1 MEKAGGLRRNTELFL
16 LFVGAIPVFLLYAMY
31 MITARSTLSL
41 ETMAVPIGLFA
52 AFTVAHIAIRFL
64 APAADPAILPIV
76 FVLSG
81 IGITMVTRL
90 APNLAVNQT
99 IWLFIS
105 VVVMIVVLAVIRNL
119 DALARYKY
127 SIGILGVIL
136 LLLPIVIGQD
146 RYGAK
151 LWISFGA
158 FTFQPGELA
167 KIAITLFLAFYLALN
182 REALSVSMRSFG
194 PFRIPRF
201 KMLLPLF
208 VMWGISLIVVIFERD
223 LGSALLFF
231 VFFVIMLYVATG
243 RASYVFVSIALL
255 AIGGV
260 VLYHFFGHVQTRVNI
275 WLDPFKDPAGDG
287 YQIVQSLYSIADGG
301 LAGTGI
307 DKGMPTLIPIVESDF
322 IFSAIAEELGLFG
335 GAAIITLFLLLTVRG
350 LATAARAKS
359 DSSAFA
365 AAGLTSV
372 LAFQTFLIVA
382 GVTKLMP
389 LTGVTLPFMSQGG
402 SSLLSSFIIVA
413 LLLRAGDE
421 GTGRETE
428 LEPSKKC
435 LIPRGSKFLPAEL
448 TPHLFCM
455 AATSVEALVCSL
467 KSLVFWDVL
476 LSENV

>member
-1 MEKAGGLRRNTELFL
+1 M
-16 LFVGAIPVFLLYAMY
+16 
-31 MITARSTLSL
+31 
-41 ETMAVPIGLFA
+41 
-52 AFTVAHIAIRFL
+52 
-64 APAADPAILPIV
+64 
-76 FVLSG
+76 
-81 IGITMVTRL
+81 
-90 APNLAVNQT
+90 
-99 IWLFIS
+99 
-105 VVVMIVVLAVIRNL
+105 
-119 DALARYKY
+119 
-127 SIGILGVIL
+127 
-136 LLLPIVIGQD
+136 
-146 RYGAK
+146 
-151 LWISFGA
+151 
-158 FTFQPGELA
+158 
-167 KIAITLFLAFYLALN
+167 
-182 REALSVSMRSFG
+182 
-194 PFRIPRF
+194 
-201 KMLLPLF
+201 
-208 VMWGISLIVVIFERD
+208 
-223 LGSALLFF
+223 
-231 VFFVIMLYVATG
+231 
-243 RASYVFVSIALL
+243 
-255 AIGGV
+255 
-260 VLYHFFGHVQTRVNI
+260 LYHFFGHVQTRVNI

-428 LEPSKKC
+428 LEPSKKM
-435 LIPRGSKFLPAEL
+435 LDSQRLEISSGGAHAS
-448 TPHLFCM
+448 
-455 AATSVEALVCSL
+455 SVL
-467 KSLVFWDVL
+467 
-476 LSENV
+476 